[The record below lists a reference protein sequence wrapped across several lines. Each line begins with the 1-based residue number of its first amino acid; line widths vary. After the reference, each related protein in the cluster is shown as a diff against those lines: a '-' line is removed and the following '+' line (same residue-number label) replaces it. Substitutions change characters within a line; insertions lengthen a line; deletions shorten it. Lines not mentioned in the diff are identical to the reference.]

1 MVYTLLH
8 DARRKLRGTLA
19 DLLGRPGPGPG
30 CDACVGVM
38 DEVAEAQASGDDQ
51 WARRFPEVPT
61 HLRNCTACREDV
73 DGLRTALD

>member
-1 MVYTLLH
+1 M
-8 DARRKLRGTLA
+8 
-19 DLLGRPGPGPG
+19 
-30 CDACVGVM
+30 M

-61 HLRNCTACREDV
+61 HLRNGTACREDV